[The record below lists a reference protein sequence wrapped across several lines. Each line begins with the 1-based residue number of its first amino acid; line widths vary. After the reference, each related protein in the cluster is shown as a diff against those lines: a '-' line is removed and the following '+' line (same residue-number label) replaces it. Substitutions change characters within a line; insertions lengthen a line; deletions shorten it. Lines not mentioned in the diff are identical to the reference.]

1 MPLTRKF
8 KETVM
13 LGAKQDP
20 DFRRKFINEFNML
33 I

>member
-13 LGAKQDP
+13 LRAKQDP
-20 DFRRKFINEFNML
+20 DFRRELINEFNLL